1 MDITPYLEVLG
12 EVTLVLYAVVITVIL
27 AFLMIYKLCTKE
39 KSEKNFSAPVIK
51 YLQRILFNRAAIF
64 MIIGIF
70 FLSLFSFGPF
80 SKLEPW
86 STIVVTLSSTLIAA
100 ATLSIIILDS
110 DYRNFLKDFV
120 VSILFEPEKYKN
132 RKDLLRVWEKVTL
145 KLLSNTLPFQNEKAV
160 EMISKKLIEDKKDY
174 HFENID
180 TTYHFIVKNN
190 KLEITQIVNAI
201 LVISPNVPE
210 PVLSHSVKL
219 RVGSNCVPEE
229 NDVPDVVLTLN
240 NQLVV
245 IPDDI
250 PPVEDDEGKLYK
262 FKYDLKPYLNDP
274 KIKYER
280 VRKTVQNITEDP
292 YIAANFSRYV
302 KGCQIQTFVTEG
314 YKVLFDRLGP
324 NSTVKVNHHPITLSN
339 NIVDLNSK
347 GDRRV
352 LCDPHDL
359 LLPGEGYILTI
370 VESK

>member
-1 MDITPYLEVLG
+1 
-12 EVTLVLYAVVITVIL
+12 
-27 AFLMIYKLCTKE
+27 
-39 KSEKNFSAPVIK
+39 
-51 YLQRILFNRAAIF
+51 
-64 MIIGIF
+64 
-70 FLSLFSFGPF
+70 
-80 SKLEPW
+80 
-86 STIVVTLSSTLIAA
+86 
-100 ATLSIIILDS
+100 
-110 DYRNFLKDFV
+110 
-120 VSILFEPEKYKN
+120 
-132 RKDLLRVWEKVTL
+132 
-145 KLLSNTLPFQNEKAV
+145 
-160 EMISKKLIEDKKDY
+160 
-174 HFENID
+174 
-180 TTYHFIVKNN
+180 
-190 KLEITQIVNAI
+190 

-210 PVLSHSVKL
+210 PILSHSVKL
-219 RVGSNCVPEE
+219 RKGSNNETKE
-229 NDVPDVVLTLN
+229 NGVPDVVLTLN
-240 NQLVV
+240 NQLVI

-250 PPVEDDEGKLYK
+250 PAEEDDEGKLYK

-324 NSTVKVNHHPITLSN
+324 NSTVRVNHHPITLSN
-339 NIVDLNSK
+339 NIVDLNSN